1 MGYDRWTGEERR
13 VSLFETQL
21 QEQAD
26 RIEKLKVESFEND
39 IRLWG
44 DREAELRTRR
54 VSTNIEDRQQNPV
67 TESDWVSGTR

>member
-1 MGYDRWTGEERR
+1 MDRSGEERR

-26 RIEKLKVESFEND
+26 RIEKLKVESFESD

-54 VSTNIEDRQQNPV
+54 VHRYWQHISA
-67 TESDWVSGTR
+67 ESDLTGC